1 MSEKKYVVLWGAT
14 GFWNMGDEAM
24 LAANIETL
32 KNLLSN
38 EYELIVLSYH
48 PEVTSQLHK
57 VTAKHDFGR
66 LMTYKIKNNYKNRFS
81 IRMINVLSLLLMSLK
96 LVWNA
101 KRNRKGKS
109 LKFLDPIEKEFL
121 LTLSNCEALL
131 LVGGGN
137 LNDIWVLGGLVA
149 RSFTSFLAKVLG
161 KPVFLGAQTV
171 GPLNKR
177 WTRLVARKF
186 LEKVDVITLREGFS
200 KKVIDEIGVKHDI
213 AKVVPDDAFN
223 ITPINKKDALDILLT
238 EGVDIN
244 KIREGGQKIIAITT
258 RAWWERDDK
267 NIPLKVSLED
277 IIKFLTRQDKNYII
291 FVPTSFYKVP
301 GDDDAKTSKEII
313 TKVGISGNANL
324 KILSGKYNWSQL
336 KGILGLTDVS
346 IGTSY
351 HSVVFA
357 VSMGV
362 PTLGLYIDEY
372 YRLKI
377 GGFFDLIGF
386 EDLAVDVRNLN
397 KEELISILENFLE
410 REDILKRG
418 LIKKVDEIKDDSCY
432 AAKQLVKDLG
442 EKYE

>member
-1 MSEKKYVVLWGAT
+1 MSEEKYVVLWGAT
-14 GFWNMGDEAM
+14 GFRNMGDEAM

-32 KNLLSN
+32 KSLLSN
-38 EYELIVLSYH
+38 EYELIVLSYR

-57 VTAKHDFGR
+57 VTSKHDFDW
-66 LMTYKIKNNYKNRFS
+66 LMAYKMRNNYKNRFS

-101 KRNRKGKS
+101 KRSRKGKS
-109 LKFLDPIEKEFL
+109 LKFLNPVEKEFL

-177 WTRLVARKF
+177 WTQLLTKKF
-186 LEKVDVITLREGFS
+186 LEKMDVITLREGFS

-244 KIREGGQKIIAITT
+244 KIREAGQKIIALTT

-267 NIPLKVSLED
+267 NISLKVALED
-277 IIKFLTRQDKNYII
+277 IIKFLTGQDKNYII
-291 FVPTSFYKVP
+291 FVPTSFYQGP
-301 GDDDAKTSKEII
+301 GVDDAKTSKEII

-357 VSMGV
+357 VSMSV
-362 PTLGLYIDEY
+362 PSLGLFADEY

-377 GGFFDLIGF
+377 GGFFDLMGF
-386 EDLAVDVRNLN
+386 EDLAVDVRNL
-397 KEELISILENFLE
+397 KEVDLIDILNNFLD
-410 REDILKRG
+410 REDILRER
-418 LIKKVDEIKDDSCY
+418 LVKKVEEIEDDSCY
-432 AAKQLVKDLG
+432 AAKHLAKILRG
-442 EKYE
+442 K